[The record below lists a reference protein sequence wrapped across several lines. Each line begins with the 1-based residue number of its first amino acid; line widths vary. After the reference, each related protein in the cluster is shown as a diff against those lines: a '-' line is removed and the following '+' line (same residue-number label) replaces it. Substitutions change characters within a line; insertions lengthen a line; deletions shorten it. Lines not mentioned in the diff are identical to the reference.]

1 MTPEERFE
9 RIETNLERLTERMN
23 AFEAKRETDM
33 ADWRTRH
40 DALEVER
47 EVSKH
52 DFDQRHKRLLESQS
66 VLMESQSA
74 TFAAIDNLT
83 KNIEK
88 LIQGRGPNGH
98 EL

>member
-47 EVSKH
+47 ST
-52 DFDQRHKRLLESQS
+52 DQPGWRRLLLADCWKVRAS
-66 VLMESQSA
+66 
-74 TFAAIDNLT
+74 
-83 KNIEK
+83 
-88 LIQGRGPNGH
+88 
-98 EL
+98 